1 LQLPFYQNSK
11 TLNFGVLDFQFYAI
25 SLILLRFEVK
35 LDRRLKGKDLYTL
48 VNFFNFF
55 FLKKKRKRKK
65 KREGILGISI
75 ASGNS
80 EELSEVS
87 LSSFLQLLKY
97 RLLYR

>member
-1 LQLPFYQNSK
+1 
-11 TLNFGVLDFQFYAI
+11 
-25 SLILLRFEVK
+25 
-35 LDRRLKGKDLYTL
+35 
-48 VNFFNFF
+48 
-55 FLKKKRKRKK
+55 LKKKRKRKK

>member
-48 VNFFNFF
+48 VNFFNFSF
-55 FLKKKRKRKK
+55 PEKKKEKEKR
-65 KREGILGISI
+65 RER
-75 ASGNS
+75 
-80 EELSEVS
+80 V
-87 LSSFLQLLKY
+87 F
-97 RLLYR
+97 